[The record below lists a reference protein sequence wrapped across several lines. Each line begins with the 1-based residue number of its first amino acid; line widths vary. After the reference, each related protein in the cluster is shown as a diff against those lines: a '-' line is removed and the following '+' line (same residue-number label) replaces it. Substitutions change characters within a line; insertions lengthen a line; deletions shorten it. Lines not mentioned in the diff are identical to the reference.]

1 MTGQRIELLEVRTG
15 TVKPLGN
22 GEVLSAIDKLPRQ
35 GPVWLGP
42 TGFEGD
48 QQADTENH
56 GGPDKAVLHYAAEHY
71 DKWAVEF
78 PDLSETLQP
87 GGFGENLVSRGI
99 DETGVC
105 IGDRVRIGDVLVQV
119 SQPRGPC
126 YKLGIRFDEPTMAR
140 RAEETGRTGW
150 YYRVLEPGAI
160 TAGDL
165 CEIVDRPHPEW
176 PIRRVQ
182 HFLYDKPVDPDALAT
197 LSNLTA
203 LAPSLRA
210 TFARRLQVGR
220 AEDPDE
226 RRSA

>member
-15 TVKPLGN
+15 TVKPLGS

-56 GGPDKAVLHYAAEHY
+56 GGPEMAVLHYAAEHY

-78 PDLSETLQP
+78 PDLSGTLQP

-126 YKLGIRFDEPTMAR
+126 YKLDIRFGEPTMAR

-160 TAGDL
+160 TAGDPS
-165 CEIVDRPHPEW
+165 EIVDRPHPEW

-182 HFLYDKPVDPDALAT
+182 HFLYDKLVDLDALAT

-203 LAPSLRA
+203 LAPSLR
-210 TFARRLQVGR
+210 TIFARRL
-220 AEDPDE
+220 
-226 RRSA
+226 